1 MKLLFFSLTQHN
13 ILRASQVALVVKNSP
28 VDAGDVRDASPSLA
42 QEDPL
47 EEGVAVHSSVLAWRI
62 PWTQEPSGLQYIG
75 SQKVKYN

>member
-13 ILRASQVALVVKNSP
+13 ILRASQVALVVKNSL

-47 EEGVAVHSSVLAWRI
+47 EEGMVVHSRVLAWRI

-75 SQKVKYN
+75 SQKVKHN